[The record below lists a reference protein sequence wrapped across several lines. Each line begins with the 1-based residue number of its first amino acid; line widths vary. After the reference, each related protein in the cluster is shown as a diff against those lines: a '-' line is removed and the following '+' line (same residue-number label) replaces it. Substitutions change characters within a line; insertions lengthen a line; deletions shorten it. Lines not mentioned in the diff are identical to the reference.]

1 MYNSNA
7 ELESFNCKSCD
18 RGIYFTTEQVI
29 REAILTCTCGHKI
42 HLGDYKQILLKGIKN
57 TKEMVTARKKEA
69 QEKRRKLQ

>member
-18 RGIYFTTEQVI
+18 RGIFFTAEQVL

-42 HLGDYKQILLKGIKN
+42 HLGDYKQTLLKGIKN
-57 TKEMVTARKKEA
+57 TKDMVAERKKIA
-69 QEKRRKLQ
+69 QENRRKLQ